1 MITRFDAL
9 EQGYLLFPPQPLLY
23 TSRSTKKSELRFSGE
38 LRFSAL
44 LTWEGAEL
52 DLTRV

>member
-23 TSRSTKKSELRFSGE
+23 TSRSTKQSELRFI
-38 LRFSAL
+38 AL
-44 LTWEGAEL
+44 LTGEGAEL
-52 DLTRV
+52 ELTRG